1 MVLTPIHDSNT
12 LRFIPFQAVTFG
24 LIVLNVLV
32 FLYQLTLDADGLYAF
47 SLVAGSTP
55 AMLMHEAGSVAQLP
69 LPAEFAY
76 LPPEA
81 TLFTYMFVHADI
93 WHLFGNMIFL
103 WVLGDNVEDALGHV
117 RYLIF
122 YLLCGVAAAYA
133 HALVEPNSSIPLIG
147 ASGAIAGVVGAYLML
162 YPRAAVWSLILMR
175 IPVKLPA
182 WIVLG
187 AWVAVQVYFIST
199 MDQSGTAWWAHA
211 GGFIAGVVLTP
222 VFKRPAVPLFGSG
235 S

>member
-1 MVLTPIHDSNT
+1 MVFTPIHDSNT
-12 LRFIPFQAVTFG
+12 LKFIPFQAVTFG
-24 LIVLNVLV
+24 LIGLNVLV
-32 FLYQLTLDADGLYAF
+32 FLYQMTLDADGIYAL
-47 SLVAGSTP
+47 SLAAGVTP
-55 AMLMHEAGSVAQLP
+55 AMLLQGAGGVAQLP
-69 LPAEFAY
+69 LPAEFAH

-93 WHLFGNMIFL
+93 WHLLGNMIFL

-117 RYLIF
+117 RFLIF
-122 YLLCGVAAAYA
+122 YLLCGVGAAYA
-133 HALVEPNSSIPLIG
+133 HAMIEPDSSIPLIG

-162 YPRAAVWSLILMR
+162 FPRAGVWSLILMR

-182 WIVLG
+182 YIVLG
-187 AWVAVQVYFIST
+187 AWVAVQVYFIAA

-211 GGFIAGVVLTP
+211 GGFITGAVLTP
-222 VFKRPAVPLFGSG
+222 FFKRQSVPLFGSG